1 MTRRNFAVLILI
13 CILNLAAVIAGP
25 VRAEQNADA
34 HVYVILWFDTED
46 YLLPADDDAT
56 LRISEFLTKEGIR
69 CTHKLVGEKVR
80 VLEKRGRTD
89 VIDAIKKHE
98 VGYHSDFHSVQPTPA
113 LFMSTQGWD
122 DGVAEFDRRERQG
135 MLDVERITGQK
146 PSCYGQPGSSWGPQ
160 QFGAMRQW
168 GMPIYLDAG
177 SHVKLDGDPFWYCGI
192 LNLYALKATLR
203 TSLGGPQDL
212 DEARKRFDKAYEELL
227 AEGGGPVS
235 IYYHPCEFVH
245 KQFWDGVNFSKGA
258 NPPRSEWKVP
268 PQKTPEESRVAYET
282 FEGYIRFIKEHP
294 KVKFITAREALE
306 LYRDRAIGREFS
318 RKEID
323 AIAQRVLSP
332 TDFNTILKLRELSPP
347 ELETAKRALVADDA
361 VSFQRGGNYSL
372 SAAEVFQLLVAASA
386 EPASPRV
393 KLARS
398 PIGPTQLP
406 PAQDVVECDR
416 SQMERTIA
424 DVADYMKRHH
434 RVPNAVWLGS
444 MPVSPESFLKTL
456 ATYSTTDETK
466 KTFRF
471 EPNALDAAR
480 FVADDNP
487 KLWGWV
493 IFPPGFKA
501 PEMMQL
507 AKRQAWT
514 LKPAVLS
521 TRAGG
526 AAN

>member
-1 MTRRNFAVLILI
+1 MIFSRRSFS
-13 CILNLAAVIAGP
+13 LALGTWLAISFVHA
-25 VRAEQNADA
+25 AAAAAQADA
-34 HVYVILWFDTED
+34 RVYVILWFDTED

-69 CTHKLVGEKVR
+69 CTHKLVGEKAR
-80 VLEKRGRTD
+80 VLEKRGRAD
-89 VIDAIKKHE
+89 VIDAITKHE

-113 LFMSTQGWD
+113 LFMSRQGWD

-168 GMPIYLDAG
+168 GMPVYLDAG

-203 TSLGGPQDL
+203 TNLGGPQDL
-212 DEARKRFDKAYEELL
+212 EEAKNRFDKAYEELL

-245 KQFWDGVNFSKGA
+245 KQFWDGVNFMKGA
-258 NPPRSEWKVP
+258 NPPRSEWKIP

-282 FEGYIRFIKEHP
+282 FEGYIRFIKSHP
-294 KVKFITAREALE
+294 KVKFVTAREALAI
-306 LYRDRAIGREFS
+306 YQDRAQRHDFSTTDVRTIAKNVGGEIGY
-318 RKEID
+318 
-323 AIAQRVLSP
+323 Q
-332 TDFNTILKLRELSPP
+332 KLDGMTLAPS
-347 ELETAKRALVADDA
+347 
-361 VSFQRGGNYSL
+361 
-372 SAAEVFQLLVAASA
+372 EVFDILNQFVWVRLAGEKTVQFRLHETLL
-386 EPASPRV
+386 
-393 KLARS
+393 
-398 PIGPTQLP
+398 GPTQSAP
-406 PAQDVVECDR
+406 EHDDVTTTR
-416 SQMERTIA
+416 SQFERTVA
-424 DVADYMKRHH
+424 DVAGYIQRHG
-434 RVPNAVWLGS
+434 RIPNAVWLGS
-444 MPVSPESFLKTL
+444 DPVSPESYLRTL
-456 ATYSTTDETK
+456 ATSAVT
-466 KTFRF
+466 
-471 EPNALDAAR
+471 L
-480 FVADDNP
+480 ADDGSLPETLVFHPTGLGTAANVSEDHP

-493 IFPPGFKA
+493 IFPPGFHA

-514 LKPAVLS
+514 LKPAV
-521 TRAGG
+521 R

>member
-1 MTRRNFAVLILI
+1 MIFTRRGFFAA
-13 CILNLAAVIAGP
+13 LATWLLLGAFHNVFAAP
-25 VRAEQNADA
+25 QADA
-34 HVYVILWFDTED
+34 RVYVILWFDTED

-89 VIDAIKKHE
+89 VIGAIKKHE

-113 LFMSTQGWD
+113 LFMSQQGWD

-168 GMPIYLDAG
+168 EMPIYLDAG

-212 DEARKRFDKAYEELL
+212 EEAKKRFDNAYEELL

-245 KQFWDGVNFSKGA
+245 KQFWDGVNFMKGA
-258 NPPRSEWKVP
+258 NPPRSEWKIP

-282 FEGYIRFIKEHP
+282 FEGYIRFIKSHP
-294 KVKFITAREALE
+294 KVRFITAREALQ
-306 LYRDRAIGREFS
+306 LYRDRAIGREFT
-318 RKEID
+318 KAEI
-323 AIAQRVLSP
+323 AKIANQVRSP
-332 TDFNTILKLRELSPP
+332 NGVNSIPR
-347 ELETAKRALVADDA
+347 KRAASSLGRASDSEVADDE
-361 VSFQRGGNYSL
+361 VGFVKLDDCTL
-372 SAAEVFQLLVAASA
+372 SAAEAFYLLVAGRTADSG
-386 EPASPRV
+386 EDRRIV
-393 KLARS
+393 LDRS
-398 PIGPTQLP
+398 PLGPTQ
-406 PAQDVVECDR
+406 PAPSHGQVECDR

-424 DVADYMKRHH
+424 DVADYMKRHG
-434 RVPNAVWLGS
+434 RIPNAVWLGS
-444 MPVSPESFLKTL
+444 TPVSPESFLKALTL
-456 ATYSTTDETK
+456 PQDSA
-466 KTFRF
+466 TFRF
-471 EPNALDAAR
+471 SPAGLQPAR
-480 FVADDNP
+480 YVADDNP

-521 TRAGG
+521 TGIG

>member
-1 MTRRNFAVLILI
+1 MLVLSSSLTIV
-13 CILNLAAVIAGP
+13 LAIP
-25 VRAEQNADA
+25 VAAEEKADA
-34 HVYVILWFDTED
+34 RVYVILWFDTED

-80 VLEKRGRTD
+80 VLEKRGRAD

-113 LFMSTQGWD
+113 LFLSTQGWD

-168 GMPIYLDAG
+168 EMPIYLDAG

-203 TSLGGPQDL
+203 TNLGGPQDL
-212 DEARKRFDKAYEELL
+212 EEAKKRFDKAYEDLL

-268 PQKTPEESRVAYET
+268 PQKSPEESRVAYET
-282 FEGYIRFIKEHP
+282 FEGFIRYIKSHS

-306 LYRDRAIGREFS
+306 LYRDRAHGRTFTAA
-318 RKEID
+318 EI
-323 AIAQRVLSP
+323 AKISNQVRWPNGMNSLP
-332 TDFNTILKLRELSPP
+332 R
-347 ELETAKRALVADDA
+347 KRAASSLGRASASEVADDE
-361 VSFQRGGNYSL
+361 VGFQKQDGFTL
-372 SAAEVFQLLVAASA
+372 SAAESLYLLVASRVAGPGSDKQIVLDQ
-386 EPASPRV
+386 SP
-393 KLARS
+393 L
-398 PIGPTQLP
+398 GPTQPAP
-406 PAQDVVECDR
+406 PHGQVECDR

-424 DVADYMKRHH
+424 DVADYMKRHG

-444 MPVSPESFLKTL
+444 TPVSPESFLQTL
-456 ATYSTTDETK
+456 ARWT
-466 KTFRF
+466 
-471 EPNALDAAR
+471 DAATVR
-480 FVADDNP
+480 FSPTGLQPAQYVADDNP

-507 AKRQAWT
+507 ARRQAWT